1 MLLPCLL
8 LANVRGD
15 HWIQFYFFCR
25 YDPEADTAA
34 RGRASGSRADPTWGR
49 ANADGAGQQRVL
61 RRRDPRGH
69 GGVKDA
75 RRDAWRDKDKE
86 QLGTGASQGI
96 LYTIIIPLLAL
107 ILMYL
112 KVSYTPPP
120 FPCLL

>member
-1 MLLPCLL
+1 MLVACKHTGCSLDLILWNCC
-8 LANVRGD
+8 G
-15 HWIQFYFFCR
+15 R

-49 ANADGAGQQRVL
+49 ANAEGAGQQRVL

-96 LYTIIIPLLAL
+96 LHTIINVLLLA
-107 ILMYL
+107 
-112 KVSYTPPP
+112 
-120 FPCLL
+120 